1 MKKSFALVIEDDQ
14 NLSEIFVM
22 SLQAADFETE
32 AILDGQE
39 ALDRLQEI
47 TPDVVV
53 LDLHLPHVP
62 GEVIL
67 QYIRQEERLADTRI
81 MLATADG
88 QAARWLLDESD
99 IVLLKPIS
107 PMQMRT
113 LASRLR
119 SSGTRE
125 KSASPTG

>member
-1 MKKSFALVIEDDQ
+1 MSKSFALVIEDDE
-14 NLSEIFVM
+14 NLSELFVM
-22 SLQAADFETE
+22 SMQAAGFETE

-39 ALDRLQEI
+39 ALERLEET

-53 LDLHLPHVP
+53 LDLHLPRVS
-62 GEVIL
+62 GETIL
-67 QYIRQEERLADTRI
+67 QYIREEDRLDNTRV

-107 PMQMRT
+107 PVQMRI

-119 SSGTRE
+119 PSG
-125 KSASPTG
+125 K